1 MANII
6 PSGKA
11 GFMTLMSITKIPI
24 ENPYTHLPILVLAA
38 DTGSVAIKTNPKAK
52 LPIVRCY
59 HHGTVNIRVVS
70 DPTKFRKLLIR
81 IMPIRVASM
90 ILQEAIFA

>member
-38 DTGSVAIKTNPKAK
+38 DTGSVAINTNPKAK
-52 LPIVRCY
+52 LPIVRCH
-59 HHGTVNIRVVS
+59 HHGTVNIGFVS
-70 DPTKFRKLLIR
+70 DPTRFKKLLIR
-81 IMPIRVASM
+81 IIPIRVARM

>member
-38 DTGSVAIKTNPKAK
+38 DTGSVAINTNPKAK
-52 LPIVRCY
+52 LPIVKCQY
-59 HHGTVNIRVVS
+59 QGIANIGLVS
-70 DPTKFRKLLIR
+70 EPIKLRALLIT
-81 IMPIRVASM
+81 IIPAKVPKI
-90 ILQEAIFA
+90 ILQDAILV